1 MGTMDGVR
9 LRGRRRGLGFRSC
22 WTCISTLPRRDWH
35 DCDKRWELRT
45 RISRRICAKEV
56 ENVMISLQRNW
67 PAKVE
72 GDLRDSACF
81 VLTAP

>member
-1 MGTMDGVR
+1 
-9 LRGRRRGLGFRSC
+9 
-22 WTCISTLPRRDWH
+22 
-35 DCDKRWELRT
+35 
-45 RISRRICAKEV
+45 
-56 ENVMISLQRNW
+56 VMISLQRNW